1 MKRIR
6 IQYLLLILT
15 LVSLITIITVWGAD
29 QEQQKAG
36 GSRPANDQL
45 VQLTVYNQDL
55 ALVKD
60 RRVLVLNN
68 GISNYRFTD
77 VASKIDPTSV
87 KFYTPNVTGIRV
99 LEQNYEYDVVNDSK
113 LLQKFLGEKITVVD
127 TKGEVIEGYLLGAG
141 ENLVLSSN
149 ESGGEVQI
157 IKNSQVKSIR
167 FPELPGGLVVKPTLV
182 WLLQNANK
190 TGEQLVEVSYLT
202 GGLSWSVDYVA
213 TINQKDD
220 RVDLTGWVTL
230 NNQSGASYEN
240 ASLKLIAGKIN
251 QVKEDPNLLRGLM
264 LEKAKAAGTNSF
276 SEESFF
282 EYHMYTLN
290 RPTSLKNN
298 QIKQVELLSANT
310 VVAKKLFIYQGAR
323 DPKRVKTMLE
333 FSNSSAN
340 NMGIPLPNG
349 RIRVQKADQSGSLQ
363 FIGEDRIDHTPKDET
378 VRIYLGDAF
387 DIVGERIQTE
397 VKEISKNSRELSYR
411 IVLRNHKKEAVT
423 VTAVEEMPYRGD
435 WKITNSSH
443 NYTKKDAAKVEFI
456 VNIPANGEQVITYT
470 VRYK

>member
-29 QEQQKAG
+29 QEQPKTEG
-36 GSRPANDQL
+36 GQPTKGQS
-45 VQLTVYNQDL
+45 VQLTVYNQNL

-60 RRVLVLNN
+60 RRVLLLSN
-68 GISNYRFTD
+68 GVSNYRFTD
-77 VASKIDPTSV
+77 VASEIDPTSV
-87 KFYTPNVTGIRV
+87 KFFTPNVSGIRV
-99 LEQNYEYDVVNDSK
+99 LEQNYEYDVVSDSK
-113 LLQKFLGEKITVVD
+113 LLQKFLGEKITVID
-127 TKGEVIEGYLLGAG
+127 TKGEVVTGYLLGAG
-141 ENLVLSSN
+141 ENLVISSK

-157 IKNSQVKSIR
+157 IKNSQIKAIQ

-182 WLLQNANK
+182 WLIQNANK

-202 GGLSWSVDYVA
+202 GGLSWNVDYVA
-213 TINQKDD
+213 TINQNDD

-230 NNQSGASYEN
+230 NNQSGTGYEN
-240 ASLKLIAGKIN
+240 ASLKLIAGDVN
-251 QVKEDPNLLRGLM
+251 RVKEEEVQLKGLM
-264 LEKAKAAGTNSF
+264 LTRAEVADATSF
-276 SEESFF
+276 NEESFF

-298 QIKQVELLSANT
+298 QIKQVELLAANK
-310 VVAKKLFIYQGAR
+310 VNAKKLFIYEGAR
-323 DPKRVKTMLE
+323 NPKEIKTMLE
-333 FSNSSAN
+333 FTNSTAN
-340 NMGIPLPNG
+340 NMGMPLPKG

-397 VKEISKNSRELSYR
+397 VKEVSKNSRELSYR

-423 VTAVEEMPYRGD
+423 VTAVETMPYRRD

-443 NYTKKDAAKVEFI
+443 NYTKKDATKVEF
-456 VNIPANGEQVITYT
+456 VVKIPANGEQVIAYT